1 MNRHS
6 YAKSITRLV
15 DRSEHYY
22 STLPPFRIVHNPEA
36 VLAAKPELEA
46 ISKRLDS
53 SEPVNA
59 KGLSSLKE
67 LLSDGIY
74 VAALPPEPAGR
85 QAGRREHPRGAHH
98 RLTARRSNEG
108 AVRSCR

>member
-6 YAKSITRLV
+6 YSKSIARLI
-15 DRSEHYY
+15 DRSERYY
-22 STLPPFRIVHNPEA
+22 STLPPFLIVHNPES
-36 VLAAKPELEA
+36 VLAAKTELEA

-67 LLSDGIY
+67 LLSDG
-74 VAALPPEPAGR
+74 VSSPLFHRNPQAAK
-85 QAGRREHPRGAHH
+85 QAAASIREELA
-98 RLTARRSNEG
+98 TN
-108 AVRSCR
+108 